1 MKSWIFEMADMLSM
15 EACLPA
21 AVQRQYF
28 ANLQRCHSGGQRID
42 RPAHFSHKG
51 NGTGFPTDE
60 NMCTRT
66 PGQSSRCTQG
76 CDPHERPYR
85 SMSRMCKK
93 RSPILFTVPAFES
106 VPPIF
111 PGSPYASSDER
122 EFTAGLTGCE
132 HAAACRGPII

>member
-1 MKSWIFEMADMLSM
+1 
-15 EACLPA
+15 
-21 AVQRQYF
+21 
-28 ANLQRCHSGGQRID
+28 
-42 RPAHFSHKG
+42 
-51 NGTGFPTDE
+51 
-60 NMCTRT
+60 MCTRT